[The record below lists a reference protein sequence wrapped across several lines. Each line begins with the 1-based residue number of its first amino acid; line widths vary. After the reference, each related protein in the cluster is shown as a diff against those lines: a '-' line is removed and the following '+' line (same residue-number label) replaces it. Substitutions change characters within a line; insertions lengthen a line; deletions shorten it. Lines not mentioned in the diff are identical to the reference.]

1 MINYTKDAKY
11 AEYND
16 NVDLLQIQILRE
28 RMNTVINN
36 VAVDRLV
43 DPRKTLSTYGK
54 DIVANGSGIIIS
66 KNETKN

>member
-1 MINYTKDAKY
+1 VINYTKDAKY
-11 AEYND
+11 AEYNN
-16 NVDLLQIQILRE
+16 NVDLLQIQISRE
-28 RMNTVINN
+28 RINTVINN

-43 DPRKTLSTYGK
+43 DLRKTLSTYGK

>member
-16 NVDLLQIQILRE
+16 NVDLLQIQISRE

-54 DIVANGSGIIIS
+54 DIVANNSSMITS